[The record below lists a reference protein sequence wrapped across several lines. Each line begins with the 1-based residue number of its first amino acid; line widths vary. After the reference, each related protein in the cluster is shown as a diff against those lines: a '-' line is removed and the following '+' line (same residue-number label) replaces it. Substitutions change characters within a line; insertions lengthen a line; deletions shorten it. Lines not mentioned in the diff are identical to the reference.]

1 MIDRAL
7 RMPLHRKHEMIR
19 GGALERFDDSVLGRA
34 GDHAQS
40 IADNVR
46 GLVMARIHRDDKF

>member
-1 MIDRAL
+1 
-7 RMPLHRKHEMIR
+7 
-19 GGALERFDDSVLGRA
+19 LGRA